1 MTVFLYIVSGL
12 FIIYLLGVVVTFFI
26 SLNNYNKNLKK
37 VEAMKEHQEFIEKIK
52 KEGKWNKIFRPV
64 WYSWLSFIVWLKYKH
79 KIDIDQ

>member
-1 MTVFLYIVSGL
+1 MTDFLYIVGVF
-12 FIIYLLGVVVTFFI
+12 FIFYFLGVVVSFFI

-37 VEAMKEHQEFIEKIK
+37 VETMKEHKELVDKFK

>member
-1 MTVFLYIVSGL
+1 MTDFLYIVGVL
-12 FIIYLLGVVVTFFI
+12 FIIYFLGVVVSFFI

-37 VEAMKEHQEFIEKIK
+37 VETMKEHKELVDKFK
-52 KEGKWNKIFRPV
+52 KEGKWNKIFPPV